1 MLQHEPLSH
10 ATDMDRR
17 SVILRSALASAFGC
31 MYNPLPAL
39 ALDTPTLASFPGA
52 LPSMETEAA
61 VYKALSARGYNNG
74 GTAWSKRALARSSPC
89 GRPAARG
96 AEPQPRGPAPA
107 LGGSTSPGGSTRP
120 GAEPQP
126 WGAAPAQGGS
136 TSPGGSTRPGAEP
149 PALGGST
156 SPGGS
161 TRPGG
166 STSPGAAGL
175 FGGSTRP
182 GAAGLLKRLVLRA
195 ALWAREEARPRR
207 LGAGESL
214 SGCGVALLPAS

>member
-1 MLQHEPLSH
+1 MRAQVTPMLQHEPLSH

-96 AEPQPRGPAPA
+96 AEPQP
-107 LGGSTSPGGSTRP
+107 
-120 GAEPQP
+120 

-156 SPGGS
+156 
-161 TRPGG
+161 G
-166 STSPGAAGL
+166 STSP
-175 FGGSTRP
+175 GGSTRP

>member
-1 MLQHEPLSH
+1 MRAQVTPMLQHEPLSH

-107 LGGSTSPGGSTRP
+107 LGGST
-120 GAEPQP
+120 
-126 WGAAPAQGGS
+126 
-136 TSPGGSTRPGAEP
+136 RPGAEP

-195 ALWAREEARPRR
+195 TLWAREEARPRR

>member
-89 GRPAARG
+89 GRSAARG
-96 AEPQPRGPAPA
+96 AEPQPWGATPA
-107 LGGSTSPGGSTRP
+107 
-120 GAEPQP
+120 Q
-126 WGAAPAQGGS
+126 GAAPAL
-136 TSPGGSTRPGAEP
+136 A
-149 PALGGST
+149 
-156 SPGGS
+156 
-161 TRPGG
+161 
-166 STSPGAAGL
+166 
-175 FGGSTRP
+175 
-182 GAAGLLKRLVLRA
+182 
-195 ALWAREEARPRR
+195 R
-207 LGAGESL
+207 LGF
-214 SGCGVALLPAS
+214 

>member
-74 GTAWSKRALARSSPC
+74 GTAWSKRALARSSP
-89 GRPAARG
+89 
-96 AEPQPRGPAPA
+96 
-107 LGGSTSPGGSTRP
+107 
-120 GAEPQP
+120 
-126 WGAAPAQGGS
+126 
-136 TSPGGSTRPGAEP
+136 
-149 PALGGST
+149 
-156 SPGGS
+156 
-161 TRPGG
+161 
-166 STSPGAAGL
+166 
-175 FGGSTRP
+175 GGSTRP

-214 SGCGVALLPAS
+214 SGCGVRLRCQRERGDTAA

>member
-74 GTAWSKRALARSSPC
+74 GTAWSKRALARSSP
-89 GRPAARG
+89 
-96 AEPQPRGPAPA
+96 
-107 LGGSTSPGGSTRP
+107 
-120 GAEPQP
+120 
-126 WGAAPAQGGS
+126 
-136 TSPGGSTRPGAEP
+136 
-149 PALGGST
+149 
-156 SPGGS
+156 
-161 TRPGG
+161 
-166 STSPGAAGL
+166 
-175 FGGSTRP
+175 GGSTRP
-182 GAAGLLKRLVLRA
+182 GAAGASEAAGAQGCPLGPRGGAPSPLGRRRELVRLRCQAAVLLCCPPPNPNPNPNPNPDVQ
-195 ALWAREEARPRR
+195 
-207 LGAGESL
+207 
-214 SGCGVALLPAS
+214 